1 MPHPGLLALH
11 SRGIGAD
18 YDDDDPRWRL
28 FAAAISPRLDH
39 RALCHDVDR
48 DDLKLFAFLFYFA
61 HSDKEAETS
70 SARRLRPFEVEAL
83 VATHFALRNAGSG
96 RAAAEVGW
104 VSANLSA
111 HSKTFILKAL
121 SASILPPSTQF
132 PGILKSYWEPLLE
145 PRSLRAAHLNSL
157 YVMFPVYDLSA
168 ALNHPCGDPSIFL
181 PSRNHDGRL
190 FQTIYSDLAGPLGP
204 SIWSRENLSKIF

>member
-1 MPHPGLLALH
+1 M
-11 SRGIGAD
+11 GAD
-18 YDDDDPRWRL
+18 DADGDSRWRL

-83 VATHFALRNAGSG
+83 VATHFALRNAGRG
-96 RAAAEVGW
+96 RVAAEVGW

-111 HSKTFILKAL
+111 HSQTFILKRIVRIH
-121 SASILPPSTQF
+121 SFSIHTVS
-132 PGILKSYWEPLLE
+132 W
-145 PRSLRAAHLNSL
+145 
-157 YVMFPVYDLSA
+157 DL
-168 ALNHPCGDPSIFL
+168 
-181 PSRNHDGRL
+181 
-190 FQTIYSDLAGPLGP
+190 
-204 SIWSRENLSKIF
+204 

>member
-11 SRGIGAD
+11 APGIGAD
-18 YDDDDPRWRL
+18 ADGDPRWRL

-61 HSDKEAETS
+61 HSDREAETS

-83 VATHFALRNAGSG
+83 VATHFALRNG

-104 VSANLSA
+104 VSVQSSRAFSNL
-111 HSKTFILKAL
+111 HFEKDR
-121 SASILPPSTQF
+121 PSS
-132 PGILKSYWEPLLE
+132 LY
-145 PRSLRAAHLNSL
+145 PRS
-157 YVMFPVYDLSA
+157 
-168 ALNHPCGDPSIFL
+168 FL
-181 PSRNHDGRL
+181 VSPIGHS
-190 FQTIYSDLAGPLGP
+190 
-204 SIWSRENLSKIF
+204 